1 MPNEDVSSIVGK
13 IMENPEFQNLV
24 RELKHDQNSDSAEKN
39 SSDDIMKKLPEV
51 LSAVAPLMGSISGG
65 GEEKKESLDEKR
77 DKEDKKESSNEGANL
92 FGGFGMKKYDKARA
106 EKLLFALKPY
116 LNRSR
121 CEMIDRC
128 VSVMQITDIMSA
140 IEGVSGIKK

>member
-1 MPNEDVSSIVGK
+1 MPNEDVSSMIGK

-24 RELKHDQNSDSAEKN
+24 RELKHDQNSDSAEKP
-39 SSDDIMKKLPEV
+39 SSDDIMKKLPEM
-51 LSAVAPLMGSISGG
+51 LSAFAPLMGSISGA
-65 GEEKKESLDEKR
+65 GEEKKEEPDGS
-77 DKEDKKESSNEGANL
+77 DKEGKKESSKEGSNL
-92 FGGFGMKKYDKARA
+92 FGGLGLKKYDKARA

-116 LNRSR
+116 LNHNR

-128 VSVMQITDIMSA
+128 VSVMQITDIMGA